1 MQRALVWLN
10 LYGGEAFR
18 HKLKNR
24 QKMHFLCFLAVF
36 ALTSDSLGWATSMP
50 FASINSTNPRTN
62 PWNFHKKNGELAEL
76 ENDLFFRRP
85 FWIFFSKKIK
95 NCIISMKTS
104 SPFIWGIINFCTMDG
119 FFGILEKTSSELIC
133 TGLYLPGWLGCR
145 SPVTIRNRHS
155 RPPRAVTPDQW
166 SMVGG
171 LRRVSVS
178 VLSCRSFL
186 RSFGDKMCPHR

>member
-1 MQRALVWLN
+1 MT
-10 LYGGEAFR
+10 F
-18 HKLKNR
+18 
-24 QKMHFLCFLAVF
+24 
-36 ALTSDSLGWATSMP
+36 T
-50 FASINSTNPRTN
+50 SINFTNPRTN
-62 PWNFHKKNGELAEL
+62 PWNFHEKISRIRRAGKWV
-76 ENDLFFRRP
+76 FFWVGH
-85 FWIFFSKKIK
+85 FKFCFSKKK
-95 NCIISMKTS
+95 CFCFISMKTS
-104 SPFIWGIINFCTMDG
+104 SSFIWGIIYFCTMDG